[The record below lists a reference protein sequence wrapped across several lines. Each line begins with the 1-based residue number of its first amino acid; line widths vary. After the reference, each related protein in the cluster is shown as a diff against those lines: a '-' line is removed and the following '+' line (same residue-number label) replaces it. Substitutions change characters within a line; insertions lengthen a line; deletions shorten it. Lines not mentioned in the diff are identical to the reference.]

1 MMHLFGRHLDARTRI
16 PGRSSATAAVR
27 AALLCGSLAASL
39 PLLASPAADASANG
53 SATAAAATP
62 LYSVTDLGT
71 LGTGNLSV
79 ANAINNAGVVVGY
92 TEPTAGLP
100 HGFRWSAGT
109 MTDLGVEPG
118 GDSSTANA
126 INDAGQ
132 IAGTADRASGGF
144 GYPVRWSAAGVLTD
158 LGGPVTNEL
167 GVGNAIDP
175 AGRVAGG
182 QRPANSEGSPVAEL
196 YNTDGSA
203 TYLGNPPDSLNAA
216 TGINALD
223 QVVGSPAFVW
233 RAGTLTMLPVPAGV
247 SAGDAGATAINISGQ
262 VVGWTGTAGSS
273 GAQHA
278 ALWSGGTVTDLGTL
292 DGIAFNQANA
302 INAAGQ
308 IVGTANP
315 NCQPCVNPVAWLR
328 EPGGAAT
335 DLNTLIPAGS
345 GWTLEQANG
354 INDRGQIVGAGL
366 HNGALHA
373 YLLNPTFSANVN
385 FALSSATVP
394 AGYVADSGAAYAARG
409 NGLTYGW
416 NIDNTTETRQRNSA
430 SSPDERYD
438 TLVQMQRPGSATS
451 WQIAVPNGVYLVH
464 LVSGDPDYTDSVYRV
479 DVQST
484 LTLSGTPSAS
494 QHWFEGS
501 VTVTVTNGKLLVSNG
516 TGSSNDKVDYVD
528 IIAA

>member
-1 MMHLFGRHLDARTRI
+1 MHLFGRRLRV
-16 PGRSSATAAVR
+16 AV
-27 AALLCGSLAASL
+27 LCGALAA
-39 PLLASPAADASANG
+39 PLAWAAAPG
-53 SATAAAATP
+53 TAAASTVSA

-79 ANAINNAGVVVGY
+79 ANAISNAGVAVGY
-92 TEPTAGLP
+92 TEPTAGVP
-100 HGFRWSAGT
+100 HGFRWSGGT

-118 GDSSTANA
+118 GDFSTANA

-132 IAGTADRASGGF
+132 IAGTADRQSGGYD
-144 GYPVRWSAAGVLTD
+144 YPVRWSTSGVLTD
-158 LGGPVTNEL
+158 LGGSVTNEL

-196 YNTDGSA
+196 YGTDGTP

-216 TGINALD
+216 TGINAVD

-233 RAGTLTMLPVPAGV
+233 TAGALTMLPALSGAP
-247 SAGDAGATAINISGQ
+247 AGDAGATAINISGQ
-262 VVGWTGTAGSS
+262 VVGWSGTAGTS
-273 GAQHA
+273 GAQDA
-278 ALWSGGTVTDLGTL
+278 ASWSGGTVTDLGTI
-292 DGIAFNQANA
+292 DGIGYNQANA

-308 IVGTANP
+308 IVGTADP
-315 NCQPCVNPVAWLR
+315 HCQPCATPVAWLR
-328 EPGGAAT
+328 EPGGTLT

-345 GWTLEQANG
+345 DWTLEQANG

-373 YLLNPTFSANVN
+373 YLLTPVFAANVN
-385 FALSSATVP
+385 FATSSAPVP
-394 AGYVADSGAAYAARG
+394 AGYATDAGAVYSARG

-416 NIDNTTETRQRNSA
+416 NIDNTTETRQRDS
-430 SSPDERYD
+430 STSPDERYD

-451 WQIAVPNGVYLVH
+451 WQIAVPNGTYLVH

-479 DVQST
+479 TVQGT
-484 LTLSGTPSAS
+484 LAVSGTPTTA

-501 VTVTVTNGKLLVSNG
+501 VTVTVTNGELVVANG
-516 TGSSNDKVDYVD
+516 IGSSNDKVDYID

>member
-1 MMHLFGRHLDARTRI
+1 MDFARKV
-16 PGRSSATAAVR
+16 AF
-27 AALLCGSLAASL
+27 AALAVASIAALGTAPAAAS
-39 PLLASPAADASANG
+39 ASSTGNAHGLESAAAGAHA
-53 SATAAAATP
+53 ATAAAA

-92 TEPTAGLP
+92 TDVTPGLP
-100 HGFRWSAGT
+100 HAFRWTAGK

-118 GDSSTANA
+118 GDDSVANA

-132 IAGTADRASGGF
+132 VAGTADRQPGGY
-144 GYPVRWSAAGVLTD
+144 GYPVRWSASGTLTD
-158 LGGPVTNEL
+158 LGGTITNEL

-182 QRPANSEGSPVAEL
+182 QRLASSEGSPVAEI
-196 YNTDGSA
+196 YGTDGTA

-216 TGINALD
+216 TGINAVD

-233 RAGTLTMLPVPAGV
+233 KAGTLTMLPSLAGAP
-247 SAGDAGATAINISGQ
+247 AGDAAATAINISGQ
-262 VVGWTGTAGSS
+262 IVGSAGVAGTS
-273 GAQHA
+273 GGLHA
-278 ALWSGGTVTDLGTL
+278 ALWSGGTITDLGTVNA
-292 DGIAFNQANA
+292 IAYNQANA

-308 IVGTANP
+308 IVGTADP
-315 NCQPCVNPVAWLR
+315 RCQPCVNPVAWLR
-328 EPGGAAT
+328 EPGGALT

-366 HNGALHA
+366 RNGALHA
-373 YLLNPTFSANVN
+373 YVLTPSFAANVN
-385 FALSSATVP
+385 FATSSAPVP
-394 AGYVADSGAAYAARG
+394 AGYVADSGAAYGARG

-416 NIDNTTETRQRNSA
+416 NIANTTETRQRNSA
-430 SSPDERYD
+430 TSPDERYD

-451 WQIAVPNGVYLVH
+451 WQLAVPNGTYLVH
-464 LVSGDPDYTDSVYRV
+464 LVSGDPSYTDSVYRL
-479 DVQST
+479 DVQGT
-484 LTLSGTPSAS
+484 LAVSGTPSAS
-494 QHWFEGS
+494 RHWFEGS
-501 VTVTVTNGKLLVSNG
+501 VLVTVTNGELVVSNG
-516 TGSSNDKVDYVD
+516 SGSSNDKVDYID